1 MVRQRIDEIKNAI
14 KDFDY
19 VNIQAELG
27 LFGLSPDQ
35 MIKNIT
41 ELIKASKNV
50 IVTIHRVDY
59 MKSNQ
64 RFLRNIFVNPRSIKK
79 EIKSLLRKNLS
90 NQLIKEL

>member
-1 MVRQRIDEIKNAI
+1 
-14 KDFDY
+14 
-19 VNIQAELG
+19 
-27 LFGLSPDQ
+27 

-50 IVTIHRVDY
+50 IVIDSSCVDY

-64 RFLRNIFVNPRSIKK
+64 RFLRNIFVNPGSIKK

-90 NQLIKEL
+90 NQLIKIVKKFQRKIRSQ